1 MRISPVIT
9 ALAAAAALMSPAAQA
24 ATSWVTMG
32 EQAYV
37 LLLQAAPQARLLST
51 RRIQVDVPQL
61 RGSST
66 LVKGSETVMAVEVD
80 EAALDDLSAS
90 VHAQLHKCGGYIRHE
105 SQAEALAVLHRFG
118 RTPVAQRLPSYA
130 IDNPAAVNARLPL
143 LQSSNILSTI
153 TQLSN
158 FQNRRFNSSHG
169 VAASN
174 WLFNEWKVMN
184 PGNRRDIRVSQITH
198 PTWAQ
203 KSVEFTFIGSANS
216 AETIV
221 IGAHLDSINGGSST
235 AETQR
240 APGADDDASG
250 VATLSEMIR
259 VLLASNFRPQRNIRF
274 IAYAAEEVGLRGSQA
289 VVAAQGGRRDRVVG
303 VMQLDM
309 TAFQGDPTD
318 LWIYTD
324 YTSAPQNAFLANLAA
339 TYLPTLSVGYDRCGY
354 GCSDH
359 ASWFNAGYT
368 VSFPFEASDRNFNK
382 ALHTVNDTT
391 ATFGNQAE
399 HALKFAR
406 LAMAYVVE
414 LASDTTPAA
423 LVQAPEV
430 VAATA
435 QRLK

>member
-1 MRISPVIT
+1 
-9 ALAAAAALMSPAAQA
+9 
-24 ATSWVTMG
+24 
-32 EQAYV
+32 
-37 LLLQAAPQARLLST
+37 
-51 RRIQVDVPQL
+51 
-61 RGSST
+61 
-66 LVKGSETVMAVEVD
+66 
-80 EAALDDLSAS
+80 
-90 VHAQLHKCGGYIRHE
+90 
-105 SQAEALAVLHRFG
+105 
-118 RTPVAQRLPSYA
+118 
-130 IDNPAAVNARLPL
+130 
-143 LQSSNILSTI
+143 
-153 TQLSN
+153 
-158 FQNRRFNSSHG
+158 
-169 VAASN
+169 
-174 WLFNEWKVMN
+174 
-184 PGNRRDIRVSQITH
+184 
-198 PTWAQ
+198 
-203 KSVEFTFIGSANS
+203 
-216 AETIV
+216 
-221 IGAHLDSINGGSST
+221 
-235 AETQR
+235 
-240 APGADDDASG
+240 
-250 VATLSEMIR
+250 
-259 VLLASNFRPQRNIRF
+259 
-274 IAYAAEEVGLRGSQA
+274 
-289 VVAAQGGRRDRVVG
+289 
-303 VMQLDM
+303 MQLDM